1 MRIGI
6 AAIAFL
12 VALAWPQSGPRSPV
26 IRFDPAPH
34 PDFVLANSPTP
45 EKYLAETMAGGL
57 AAFDY
62 NNDGRP
68 DLFFANGAE
77 LPSMRKTTPRF
88 WNRLYRNDGAF
99 HFTDVTESAGLA
111 GEGFAFGAAV
121 ADFDGDGNLDLF
133 VPALP
138 VSRLYRNRADGTFE
152 DATARAG
159 ISTGPWTIAAGW
171 FDYDRDG
178 RPDLFVVNYLDWSP
192 ANNPWCG
199 DRARDLRIYCHPD
212 QFHGSANQLFHNL
225 GNGRFEDVSA
235 ASGIAAHP
243 GKGMSVAFAD
253 YDGDGYTDIFVTN
266 DAQPSAL
273 FRNRGHGSF
282 EEVALAAG
290 VALPDRGRAV
300 SGMGVE
306 FRDYDNDGLPDI
318 LFTALAGET
327 FPLFRNAG
335 KGSFEEA
342 TSRTRL
348 AALTARRSGWGVAV
362 ADFDNDGWK
371 DIFTA
376 NSHVNDRADE
386 TSSDRYLL
394 PNAVFRNRDGTSFED
409 ATPSSPRLSSQ
420 AHAHRG
426 CAVADFDV
434 DGRLDVVV
442 TALGVPPEI
451 WQNTT
456 PAAGHWID
464 IDLGGNPGASVRI
477 GRQVNQHSSASGYSS
492 SSFGPVHFGLGPD
505 AKPVQVE
512 VIWPDGRRRTYR
524 DLEVDRRVRLR

>member
-1 MRIGI
+1 MGV
-6 AAIAFL
+6 AIADASLDGKFDMIVPNDKL
-12 VALAWPQSGPRSPV
+12 V
-26 IRFDPAPH
+26 
-34 PDFVLANSPTP
+34 NS
-45 EKYLAETMAGGL
+45 Y
-57 AAFDY
+57 
-62 NNDGRP
+62 
-68 DLFFANGAE
+68 
-77 LPSMRKTTPRF
+77 
-88 WNRLYRNDGAF
+88 
-99 HFTDVTESAGLA
+99 
-111 GEGFAFGAAV
+111 
-121 ADFDGDGNLDLF
+121 
-133 VPALP
+133 
-138 VSRLYRNRADGTFE
+138 
-152 DATARAG
+152 
-159 ISTGPWTIAAGW
+159 
-171 FDYDRDG
+171 
-178 RPDLFVVNYLDWSP
+178 
-192 ANNPWCG
+192 
-199 DRARDLRIYCHPD
+199 
-212 QFHGSANQLFHNL
+212 
-225 GNGRFEDVSA
+225 
-235 ASGIAAHP
+235 
-243 GKGMSVAFAD
+243 
-253 YDGDGYTDIFVTN
+253 
-266 DAQPSAL
+266 
-273 FRNRGHGSF
+273 FRNKGGGKF
-282 EEVALAAG
+282 EEAG
-290 VALPDRGRAV
+290 FEENVSLREDGV
-300 SGMGVE
+300 FISGMGVD
-306 FRDYDNDGLPDI
+306 FRDIDNDGYPDI
-318 LFTALAGET
+318 VIVALDNET
-327 FPLFRNAG
+327 FPVYKNTG
-335 KGSFEEA
+335 KGSFVEVTEP
-342 TSRTRL
+342 SGM
-348 AALTARRSGWGVAV
+348 AALSLPMAGYSPMI